1 MTALRSGLFGLFSGP
16 STGSGGFDRHYTG
29 VLTPRG
35 SKGVD
40 FYTRVAAP
48 AAPSLSSVAG
58 GTLGATTYY
67 VKTTLVSPSGETTPS
82 SESSRAVA
90 ANNLLS
96 VVALASTGNATGWNV
111 YVASVSGAELRQNA
125 VPIALG
131 AAWTEP
137 SSGLVSGTAPPPSAN
152 TTGWDVFNLFVPDPV
167 ASASFITDPV
177 DTGFNAELRV
187 FLAATSRFG
196 FGQSGVPAISF
207 AIDTWLSGQSDPAN
221 FTTWPSVGYVA
232 MRYLRARL
240 SYMPVQGS
248 LAYIA
253 DFVPTIDTAPTIETG
268 NSLTVGAG
276 GTTIVFPAQFHTAP
290 QVIATC
296 ISNASLV
303 VSIASVSATGCTFH
317 VWNSSGVDVGGV
329 INYEA
334 IGE

>member
-1 MTALRSGLFGLFSGP
+1 MTALRTGLFGLFSGP

-40 FYTRVAAP
+40 SYARIAAP
-48 AAPSLSSVAG
+48 AAPSLSAIAG
-58 GTLGATTYY
+58 GTLAATTYY

-82 SESSRAVA
+82 SESARAVA
-90 ANNLLS
+90 ANNVLS
-96 VVALASTGNATGWNV
+96 VAAPASAGNATGWNV
-111 YVASVSGAELRQNA
+111 YAATASGAELRQNA
-125 VPIALG
+125 APIALG
-131 AAWTEP
+131 TAWTEP
-137 SSGLVSGTAPPPSAN
+137 GSGLVSGTASPPGAN
-152 TTGWDVFNLFVPDPV
+152 TTGWDVFNVFVPDPV
-167 ASASFITDPV
+167 ASARFITDPV

-187 FLAATSRFG
+187 FLAASSGFG

-207 AIDTWLSGQSDPAN
+207 AIDTWLSGQNDPAS
-221 FTTWPSVGYVA
+221 FTAWPSVGYVA
-232 MRYLRARL
+232 MRYLRASL
-240 SYMPVQGS
+240 AYAPVQGA
-248 LAYIA
+248 LVYIA

-276 GTTIVFPAQFHTAP
+276 GTTITFPAQFHTAP
-290 QVIATC
+290 QVVATC
-296 ISNASLV
+296 ISNALLI
-303 VSIASVSATGCTFH
+303 VSVASVSATGCTFH